1 MRDCLWLTTA
11 RCECVGRYEDEFG
24 SLEVQDRILF
34 KSRSTPSTFAL
45 FLLCL
50 SSTRYLR
57 TKPCSCLYFRLDA
70 DESWSVSANEWGL
83 FTRYF
88 DAPDCVKTMVQW
100 AEEKCAAAGN
110 VEILDHKDTDSV
122 KDLLKEVFRE
132 LDPLTKKTIDTLD
145 EAAVAPA
152 KDSTDTPQ
160 KGQRKAVLVEIE
172 EVADTPQ
179 KVQRKTRDDEIEE
192 VAEFLRMHLFV
203 KVSHLRGLTEEDWDK
218 LSRQK
223 IPYRVVKMLQ
233 SKVCQIAKCLKCIDY
248 NVIISTSEIQ
258 KFCKSKEDMLPKAG
272 LPASQSDQTFQT
284 TASKD
289 ALLPSSASAKDQK
302 VKVIRVGKQGKGN
315 EITNMD
321 LTSKAQLKQGDRI
334 TIGARPHH

>member
-1 MRDCLWLTTA
+1 
-11 RCECVGRYEDEFG
+11 
-24 SLEVQDRILF
+24 
-34 KSRSTPSTFAL
+34 
-45 FLLCL
+45 
-50 SSTRYLR
+50 
-57 TKPCSCLYFRLDA
+57 
-70 DESWSVSANEWGL
+70 
-83 FTRYF
+83 
-88 DAPDCVKTMVQW
+88 MVQW

-110 VEILDHKDTDSV
+110 VEILNYKDTDSV
-122 KDLLKEVFRE
+122 KDLLKEVFKE
-132 LDPLTKKTIDTLD
+132 LDPSYDTKKTIDTLD
-145 EAAVAPA
+145 EAAVI
-152 KDSTDTPQ
+152 DTPQ

-172 EVADTPQ
+172 EVSDTPQ
-179 KVQRKTRDDEIEE
+179 KQRKSRDDEIEE

-233 SKVCQIAKCLKCIDY
+233 SKVCQIDKCLKCIDY

-289 ALLPSSASAKDQK
+289 ALLPSSVSAKDQK

-321 LTSKAQLKQGDRI
+321 LTSKAALKQGDRI
-334 TIGARPHH
+334 TIGTRPPPLTTMWLLRITKNTACRQVHAKIHNIR